1 MARRIERTSVP
12 SRRQTTRSQWAPSPL
27 DRGSTLKPRR
37 GRSIVT
43 SLRRHPAMNNLKRE
57 LAPISA
63 AAWKE
68 IDAEAT
74 RVLKLKLD
82 KPSRRR

>member
-1 MARRIERTSVP
+1 M
-12 SRRQTTRSQWAPSPL
+12 
-27 DRGSTLKPRR
+27 
-37 GRSIVT
+37 T